1 VESVVVSTDGIP
13 EVIAADHVLSSMP
26 VRALIERLS
35 PPAPAPVLEAAR
47 RLAYRDFLTVCLIV
61 DAPALFPD
69 NWIYVHAPE
78 VKVGRIQ
85 NFKNWSPD
93 MVPDPGKTSLGL
105 EYFCH
110 EGDALWRM
118 SDGEL
123 IRFATEELE
132 RIGLTR
138 GARVL
143 DGCVFRVPKA
153 YPIYDEDYRKSLA
166 TIRAFVDD
174 LENVQTIGRNGLH
187 RYDNQDHAM
196 VTGLLAARNLTH
208 GEHHDLWEVNTDPE
222 YHEVVGAEVPEADVL
237 AAMEGRI
244 GAIFPRIDGVALGG
258 AAGAVSGVLLSL
270 ATLILVIK
278 GGPVVGPHLGLL
290 GQFFP
295 GYNVTARG
303 SFLGLVYGFAAGFA
317 GGWGFAALRNVAL
330 LLSFAV
336 LRRRAQLGLLKRL
349 FEFI

>member
-1 VESVVVSTDGIP
+1 
-13 EVIAADHVLSSMP
+13 
-26 VRALIERLS
+26 
-35 PPAPAPVLEAAR
+35 
-47 RLAYRDFLTVCLIV
+47 
-61 DAPALFPD
+61 
-69 NWIYVHAPE
+69 
-78 VKVGRIQ
+78 
-85 NFKNWSPD
+85 

-118 SDGEL
+118 SDTEL
-123 IRFATEELE
+123 IRLGTEELR

-138 GARVL
+138 GASVL

-153 YPIYDEDYRKSLA
+153 YPVYDEDYRASLT

-174 LENVQTIGRNGLH
+174 LENLQTIGRNGLH

-196 VTGLLAARNLTH
+196 LTGLLAVRNLTH
-208 GEHHDLWEVNTDPE
+208 GEHHDLWSVNTDPE
-222 YHEVVGAEVPEADVL
+222 YHEVVGVEMPDAEAL

-244 GAIFPRIDGVALGG
+244 AAIFPRIDGVALG
-258 AAGAVSGVLLSL
+258 ASAGAVSGVLLAL
-270 ATLILVIK
+270 ATLILVLQ
-278 GGPVVGPHLGLL
+278 GGAVIGPHLALL
-290 GQFFP
+290 SQFFP

-303 SFLGLVYGFAAGFA
+303 SLLGLVYGFAAGFA
-317 GGWGFAALRNVAL
+317 VGWGFAALRNVAL